1 MYLSLGMKLTQI
13 HKILKF
19 KQMVGWKNI
28 LTLTLNEEKMQRKN
42 WRKLL
47 QTNEQQY
54 IWQNSRKLKKEDVR
68 LVNNEK
74 GYLKYVSKSTFTS
87 KKFFL

>member
-1 MYLSLGMKLTQI
+1 MKKKCNE
-13 HKILKF
+13 KIEENFF
-19 KQMVGWKNI
+19 KLMNNSTYSQTVEN
-28 LTLTLNEEKMQRKN
+28 LRK
-42 WRKLL
+42 K
-47 QTNEQQY
+47 
-54 IWQNSRKLKKEDVR
+54 DVR

>member
-1 MYLSLGMKLTQI
+1 
-13 HKILKF
+13 
-19 KQMVGWKNI
+19 MVGWKNI

-54 IWQNSRKLKKEDVR
+54 IWQNSRKIKKEDVR

-87 KKFFL
+87 KKIFLIKMLLLLIKVNQS

>member
-1 MYLSLGMKLTQI
+1 
-13 HKILKF
+13 
-19 KQMVGWKNI
+19 MVGWKNI

-87 KKFFL
+87 KNFFK

>member
-87 KKFFL
+87 KNFFK

>member
-1 MYLSLGMKLTQI
+1 ML
-13 HKILKF
+13 
-19 KQMVGWKNI
+19 GWKNI

-42 WRKLL
+42 RRKLL

-87 KKFFL
+87 KFFF

>member
-1 MYLSLGMKLTQI
+1 
-13 HKILKF
+13 
-19 KQMVGWKNI
+19 MVGWKNI

-54 IWQNSRKLKKEDVR
+54 IWQNSRKIKKEDVR

-87 KKFFL
+87 KNFF

>member
-1 MYLSLGMKLTQI
+1 
-13 HKILKF
+13 
-19 KQMVGWKNI
+19 MVGWKNI

-87 KKFFL
+87 KKFF

>member
-1 MYLSLGMKLTQI
+1 ML
-13 HKILKF
+13 
-19 KQMVGWKNI
+19 GWKNI